1 MAKVAHYTTQ
11 LTEGNFYHIY
21 NRAVGSDLLFKTE
34 DNYQYFLKKYHEYI
48 NDYADTYA
56 YCLLGNH
63 FHLLI
68 RVKDELPRPSP
79 DLTSFENLSNLNSH
93 QIISKQFKNLF
104 IAYSKAFNK
113 QQNRNGTLFQTPFKR
128 CLVDND
134 IYFTRLI
141 YYIHA
146 NPQTHGI
153 CNDFAE
159 YKWSSYGSILS
170 DKISNLKRQEVMDW
184 FYGKNEFINFHK
196 ENQKLSEI
204 EQFMIE

>member
-1 MAKVAHYTTQ
+1 MAKVAYYSTQ
-11 LTEGNFYHIY
+11 LTESNFYHIY
-21 NRAVGSDLLFKTE
+21 NRAVGSDLLFKTD
-34 DNYQYFLKKYHEYI
+34 DNYQYFLKKYQEYI

-56 YCLLGNH
+56 YCLLENH

-68 RVKDELPRPSP
+68 RVKDELPSP
-79 DLTSFENLSNLNSH
+79 ALTNFESLSKLDTH
-93 QIISKQFKNLF
+93 QIVSRQFKNLF
-104 IAYSKAFNK
+104 IAYTLAFNK

-153 CNDFAE
+153 CDDFTE
-159 YKWSSYGSILS
+159 YKWSSYGSVLS
-170 DKISNLKRQEVMDW
+170 EKISNLKRKEVIDW
-184 FYGKNEFINFHK
+184 FYGKEGFINFHK

-204 EQFMIE
+204 EYLMIE